1 MNPQFHLSLPCRHLE
16 ATRRF
21 FTEIIGATVGRQSN
35 LWCDINLF
43 GHQITYTQCGAFRF
57 DYPNYSFEKTILPS
71 FHFGVVL
78 QPAAWNELH
87 DRLEREEFLHTL
99 ATEFLAGRVGAHRSF
114 FVQDPNGFL
123 IEFKCSVRRF
133 LSNHIRNV

>member
-35 LWCDINLF
+35 LWCDINFF

-114 FVQDPNGFL
+114 FVKDPNGFL
-123 IEFKCSVRRF
+123 IEFKCFDQDDEVF
-133 LSNHIRNV
+133 AH

>member
-43 GHQITYTQCGAFRF
+43 GHQITYTKCGAFRF

-78 QPAAWNELH
+78 KSAAWNELH
-87 DRLEREEFLHTL
+87 DRLEREEFLHTP

-114 FVQDPNGFL
+114 FVKDPNGFL
-123 IEFKCSVRRF
+123 IEFKCFDQDDEVF
-133 LSNHIRNV
+133 AH

>member
-114 FVQDPNGFL
+114 FVKDPNGFL
-123 IEFKCSVRRF
+123 IEFKCFDQDDEVF
-133 LSNHIRNV
+133 AH

>member
-35 LWCDINLF
+35 WWCDINLF
-43 GHQITYTQCGAFRF
+43 GHQITYTKCGAFRF

-78 QPAAWNELH
+78 KNSAWKELH
-87 DRLEREEFLHTL
+87 DRLEKEEFLHTP
-99 ATEFLAGRVGAHRSF
+99 ATEFLTGRVGAHRSF
-114 FVQDPNGFL
+114 FVKDPNGFL
-123 IEFKCSVRRF
+123 IEFKCFDQDNEVF
-133 LSNHIRNV
+133 AHE